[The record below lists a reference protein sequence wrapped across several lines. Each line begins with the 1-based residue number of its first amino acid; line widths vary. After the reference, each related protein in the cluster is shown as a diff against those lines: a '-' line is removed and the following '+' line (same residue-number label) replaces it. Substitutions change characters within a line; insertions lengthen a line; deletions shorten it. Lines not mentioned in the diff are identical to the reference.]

1 MKEFLGYGRSRSSS
15 GKGDIITRHF
25 NDYVNCIHTMVG
37 GGWKTMEVL
46 VAEFDMS
53 EIKYIGQMSSS
64 QNSRVIDPEGISYAV
79 TNGHKDGEPKIIER
93 DTPMKGNYTEPRICT
108 MVGRDPNNP
117 SSRVRSDHY
126 EQFLEMGD
134 DVSNTLTSVQKDNL
148 VAEPNRNTDGCIQV
162 GNIYPDLENMPNRS
176 GGRVY
181 SKEGCSPT
189 ILSRDFKT
197 PKLVAE
203 PLRIPQATKQG
214 YIEVPQGA
222 VFDMSYPESTTRRG
236 RVQEGGQVS
245 PILMAGGEAPC
256 YFEGVSVH
264 PNSHALEFKGQ
275 ESIKQDAAPSLRATD
290 YKAPHCVW
298 ETVVGSKQA
307 NSFLGDVNGEA
318 PCITSAC
325 GAGGGMT
332 PMVTNAPLKEA
343 NTEEFREQVRGHRQ
357 LQYRIRKLT
366 PRECFRLMGVTETD
380 IDKIQ
385 QSGVSQSQ
393 QYKMAGNSIV
403 VDCLYHMF
411 RKMFTE
417 TACESQQLSLF

>member
-1 MKEFLGYGRSRSSS
+1 
-15 GKGDIITRHF
+15 
-25 NDYVNCIHTMVG
+25 
-37 GGWKTMEVL
+37 
-46 VAEFDMS
+46 
-53 EIKYIGQMSSS
+53 MSSS

-79 TNGHKDGEPKIIER
+79 TNGHKDGEPKIIEPIGCAMR
-93 DTPMKGNYTEPRICT
+93 
-108 MVGRDPNNP
+108 GRNPENP
-117 SSRVRSDHY
+117 SERGRSNGKY
-126 EQFLEMGD
+126 KQRIEMGSNI
-134 DVSNTLTSVQKDNL
+134 SNTTTSVQKDSL
-148 VAEPNRNTDGCIQV
+148 VAEPMVIQKF
-162 GNIYPDLENMPNRS
+162 GDRGTS
-176 GGRVY
+176 QY
-181 SKEGCSPT
+181 SVRDIAHT
-189 ILSRDFKT
+189 IPANPMSDRGQL
-197 PKLVAE
+197 LAE

-245 PILMAGGEAPC
+245 PTLMAGGEAPC

-298 ETVVGSKQA
+298 EKSP
-307 NSFLGDVNGEA
+307 S
-318 PCITSAC
+318 
-325 GAGGGMT
+325 
-332 PMVTNAPLKEA
+332 
-343 NTEEFREQVRGHRQ
+343 
-357 LQYRIRKLT
+357 YRIRKLT
-366 PRECFRLMGVTETD
+366 PRECFRLMGVTEAD

>member
-1 MKEFLGYGRSRSSS
+1 
-15 GKGDIITRHF
+15 
-25 NDYVNCIHTMVG
+25 
-37 GGWKTMEVL
+37 
-46 VAEFDMS
+46 MS
-53 EIKYIGQMSSS
+53 EIKYIGQISSS

-79 TNGHKDGEPKIIER
+79 TNGHKDSEPKIIER

-117 SSRVRSDHY
+117 SSRARSDHY

-148 VAEPNRNTDGCIQV
+148 VAEPNVLTPKRTDFGKQVRKQYESGELDMSRHDMTELEPRTDGVSNTLTSVQKD
-162 GNIYPDLENMPNRS
+162 N
-176 GGRVY
+176 
-181 SKEGCSPT
+181 
-189 ILSRDFKT
+189 
-197 PKLVAE
+197 LVAE

-245 PILMAGGEAPC
+245 PTLMAGGEAPC
-256 YFEGVSVH
+256 YYEG
-264 PNSHALEFKGQ
+264 
-275 ESIKQDAAPSLRATD
+275 
-290 YKAPHCVW
+290 KAPNPDECHL
-298 ETVVGSKQA
+298 VGGSWDGWQDERVFDDRGSSPTLDT
-307 NSFLGDVNGEA
+307 NSEKRPRIQGA
-318 PCITSAC
+318 ATS
-325 GAGGGMT
+325 
-332 PMVTNAPLKEA
+332 
-343 NTEEFREQVRGHRQ
+343 
-357 LQYRIRKLT
+357 YRIRKLT